1 MQDGIDSLQSARESS
16 AAGAVR
22 GKGGYS
28 LSQKRVSPFK
38 SPERKVYIAS
48 EQLEELQCLPIALPS
63 RGVAAFGVARRFG
76 LLLLSAAA
84 LPILWECTVVS
95 VYRQSLQCG
104 ERSNAAFRKQSAAE
118 KTSLAP
124 HDSKARLQAVTT
136 RRDSWRSHVHRTYI
150 AQRVQFFKLQ
160 TRNVRGQGA
169 EPLAFSWGSKG
180 AILSRERMAP
190 LSVQRH
196 RRCLSLPRRARET
209 PSSVGQI
216 KKVQLFL
223 KNPLDKWAP
232 RAIMQPTSEE
242 LQTYDG
248 EK

>member
-1 MQDGIDSLQSARESS
+1 M
-16 AAGAVR
+16 
-22 GKGGYS
+22 
-28 LSQKRVSPFK
+28 P
-38 SPERKVYIAS
+38 PEW
-48 EQLEELQCLPIALPS
+48 ECL
-63 RGVAAFGVARRFG
+63 RGVAALALLYDLS
-76 LLLLSAAA
+76 LLLLSAVAQPLAALLPYGCGTPLAGAA
-84 LPILWECTVVS
+84 LPILQKCAVIS
-95 VYRQSLQCG
+95 VYRGTTQCG
-104 ERSNAAFRKQSAAE
+104 ERQQCRYFAS
-118 KTSLAP
+118 SLP
-124 HDSKARLQAVTT
+124 PGKRHSRLTTVRRGCCQVAT

-150 AQRVQFFKLQ
+150 AQRVQSFKLQ

-190 LSVQRH
+190 LFRAAPSALPLPPAP
-196 RRCLSLPRRARET
+196 CAGNSLTRWANQKSAT
-209 PSSVGQI
+209 
-216 KKVQLFL
+216 FL

>member
-1 MQDGIDSLQSARESS
+1 MQDGIDSLQSARGSS
-16 AAGAVR
+16 AAGAAR

-84 LPILWECTVVS
+84 LPILWECTVIS

-104 ERSNAAFRKQSAAE
+104 ERSNAAFRKQSAA
-118 KTSLAP
+118 KQSSLAP

-150 AQRVQFFKLQ
+150 AQRVQFFELQ
-160 TRNVRGQGA
+160 TANVRGQGA
-169 EPLAFSWGSKG
+169 RPLAFSWGIKRGPFSHV
-180 AILSRERMAP
+180 REWPPLTHPCTVQGNKNQRCRAVNPQTIGSSISLVAYAFSAQSARAP
-190 LSVQRH
+190 
-196 RRCLSLPRRARET
+196 ARY
-209 PSSVGQI
+209 S
-216 KKVQLFL
+216 
-223 KNPLDKWAP
+223 
-232 RAIMQPTSEE
+232 
-242 LQTYDG
+242 
-248 EK
+248 

>member
-1 MQDGIDSLQSARESS
+1 MQSARESS

-160 TRNVRGQGA
+160 TANVRGQGA
-169 EPLAFSWGSKG
+169 RPLAFSWGIKRGPFSHV
-180 AILSRERMAP
+180 REWPPLTHPCTVQGNKNQRCRAVNPQTIGSSISLVAYAFSAQSARAP
-190 LSVQRH
+190 
-196 RRCLSLPRRARET
+196 ARY
-209 PSSVGQI
+209 S
-216 KKVQLFL
+216 
-223 KNPLDKWAP
+223 
-232 RAIMQPTSEE
+232 
-242 LQTYDG
+242 
-248 EK
+248 

>member
-1 MQDGIDSLQSARESS
+1 MQDGIDSLQSARESR

-160 TRNVRGQGA
+160 TANVRGQGA
-169 EPLAFSWGSKG
+169 RPRAFSWGIKRGPFSHV
-180 AILSRERMAP
+180 REWPPLTHPCTVQGNKNQRCRAVNPQTIGSSISLVAYAFSAQSARAP
-190 LSVQRH
+190 
-196 RRCLSLPRRARET
+196 ARY
-209 PSSVGQI
+209 S
-216 KKVQLFL
+216 
-223 KNPLDKWAP
+223 
-232 RAIMQPTSEE
+232 
-242 LQTYDG
+242 
-248 EK
+248 

>member
-124 HDSKARLQAVTT
+124 HDSKARLIVVTI
-136 RRDSWRSHVHRTYI
+136 RRDSWRSHVHRTRT
-150 AQRVQFFKLQ
+150 AQRVQSFKLQ
-160 TRNVRGQGA
+160 TANVRGQGA
-169 EPLAFSWGSKG
+169 RPLAFSWGIKRGPFSHV
-180 AILSRERMAP
+180 REWPPLTHPCTVQGNKNQRCRAVNPQTIGSSISLVAYAFSAQSARAP
-190 LSVQRH
+190 
-196 RRCLSLPRRARET
+196 ARY
-209 PSSVGQI
+209 S
-216 KKVQLFL
+216 
-223 KNPLDKWAP
+223 
-232 RAIMQPTSEE
+232 
-242 LQTYDG
+242 
-248 EK
+248 

>member
-16 AAGAVR
+16 AAGAAR

-48 EQLEELQCLPIALPS
+48 EQLEELQCLPIALPPD

-84 LPILWECTVVS
+84 LPILWECTVIS

-124 HDSKARLQAVTT
+124 HDSKARLLLVTSS
-136 RRDSWRSHVHRTYI
+136 RGSWRSHVHRTYF
-150 AQRVQFFKLQ
+150 AQRVQFFELQ
-160 TRNVRGQGA
+160 TANVRGQGA
-169 EPLAFSWGSKG
+169 RPLAFSWGIKRGPFSHVREWPPLTHPCTVQGNKNQRCRAVNPQTIG
-180 AILSRERMAP
+180 SSISRVAYAFSDQSARAP
-190 LSVQRH
+190 
-196 RRCLSLPRRARET
+196 ARY
-209 PSSVGQI
+209 S
-216 KKVQLFL
+216 
-223 KNPLDKWAP
+223 
-232 RAIMQPTSEE
+232 
-242 LQTYDG
+242 
-248 EK
+248 